1 MQSNLFVMNNPK
13 AKELIQKVVNDIEAN
28 AGIEVIA
35 EKLTAIRAI
44 ALEVE
49 DPLVVKTLRII
60 KEKIEEDESLEFEIE
75 IEVPED
81 DLEEYEEPENHLT
94 HLLNLISDSDNKYNR
109 DEIMW
114 YRTAIWDEIY

>member
-1 MQSNLFVMNNPK
+1 MYSNLFVMNNPK

-35 EKLTAIRAI
+35 EQLTAVRAI

>member
-1 MQSNLFVMNNPK
+1 MYSNLFVMNNPK
-13 AKELIQKVVNDIEAN
+13 AKELIQKVVNDVKAN
-28 AGIEVIA
+28 ADIEVIA

-44 ALEVE
+44 ALEIE

-60 KEKIEEDESLEFEIE
+60 KEKIEEDESLEFDIE

-81 DLEEYEEPENHLT
+81 DLEEYEEPDNHLT

>member
-1 MQSNLFVMNNPK
+1 MNNPK
-13 AKELIQKVVNDIEAN
+13 AKELIQKVVNDVKAN
-28 AGIEVIA
+28 ADIEVIA

-44 ALEVE
+44 ALEIE

-60 KEKIEEDESLEFEIE
+60 KEKIEEDESLELDIE

-81 DLEEYEEPENHLT
+81 DLEEYEEPDNHLT

>member
-1 MQSNLFVMNNPK
+1 LQSNLFVMNNPK

>member
-1 MQSNLFVMNNPK
+1 MSDRFILFIYSNITDSV
-13 AKELIQKVVNDIEAN
+13 
-28 AGIEVIA
+28 
-35 EKLTAIRAI
+35 
-44 ALEVE
+44 
-49 DPLVVKTLRII
+49 
-60 KEKIEEDESLEFEIE
+60 EDESLEFDIE

-81 DLEEYEEPENHLT
+81 DLEEYEEPDNHLT